1 MKSLY
6 ANLSGLLVLFS
17 QQLSAHPGHGM
28 GEGHTNEVLHPFL
41 GSDHL
46 LLLGA
51 VAVAVLVARNRW
63 LALWSARDD
72 EERDA

>member
-1 MKSLY
+1 MKTLY

-28 GEGHTNEVLHPFL
+28 GEGHTNDVLHPFL
-41 GSDHL
+41 GSEHV

-51 VAVAVLVARNRW
+51 VAVTVLLLRNRW
-63 LALWSARDD
+63 LSSRSARDD
-72 EERDA
+72 EEKDA

>member
-51 VAVAVLVARNRW
+51 VAVAVLVVRNRW

>member
-1 MKSLY
+1 MKTLY

-28 GEGHTNEVLHPFL
+28 GEGHTNDVLHPFL
-41 GSDHL
+41 GSEHV

-51 VAVAVLVARNRW
+51 VAVAVLLLRNRW
-63 LALWSARDD
+63 LGSRSARDD
-72 EERDA
+72 EEKDA